1 VYELKKLFILLT
13 IIVVFAAVLLAGCNG
28 NNDNNL
34 TLKSTTS
41 STSPT
46 VSTPDNDL
54 NNDLTGTSPFN
65 DRSDILN
72 DDILNTEDGKISDH
86 DNQADTAVPGF

>member
-1 VYELKKLFILLT
+1 MKKLFILLT
-13 IIVVFAAVLLAGCNG
+13 IIVVFAAVLLSGCNV
-28 NNDNNL
+28 NHDKTL
-34 TLKSTTS
+34 TLNRTTS
-41 STSPT
+41 YTSPP